1 MLLVLLALLSF
12 SSSYCNAQTTASSGQ
27 SGNILVIG
35 NGWTGNFS
43 ACTHY
48 VDCWAGQT
56 DQGDI
61 HKGQNTGNGDTYYW
75 SGTQQT
81 LANTIA
87 INSALAAAGI
97 QVDGFDYEWVYKNGN
112 ANTYSG
118 QTGGGAVDPFEVVV
132 NVYDSNGNLF
142 KSYTYDYGTNFSGWT
157 YDTGTEIFG
166 TNFLDPSFF
175 GNVEVL
181 VTGQDIA
188 GQAGYWGP
196 EFRADESGLY
206 VNYSANLCYNNPLY
220 DATCPGYANALF
232 NQQCTANPLYDS
244 ACPGYAAAYL
254 IQQCTANPLH
264 DPSCTGYA
272 QAYLNQQCK
281 IDPLYDKSCTG
292 HLTAQCNINPLYDPS
307 CTGYAAA
314 YLADRCYYDPLYDVQ
329 CTGYQQAY
337 FDQQCEMDSQYDQTC
352 PTYLDPELVDLGDF
366 DPVEEA
372 TSEPDIQ
379 VGVAELDF
387 TQPTVEAPV
396 VIEQPVVIETYT
408 GESGTGFQEV
418 DDNINLEQQA
428 MEDDI
433 ETEIAELE
441 SQAEE
446 DEVDNPFEK
455 DRDDSEQ
462 ADEEEKEVA
471 EAEVESNDRPDNKDG
486 ESGTGEAVQEDDIE
500 KEIAALA
507 KEADAPTEKKQKKK
521 VSTKNDKIR
530 LLLAQKAIALTK
542 EIENAVTIEQQM
554 LVQRQLLALISFVP
568 GFDYAEEDILDLANF
583 YPPKP
588 TVDHAYARWFLND
601 PNFGAMEDLQYNFK

>member
-372 TSEPDIQ
+372 TAEPDIQ